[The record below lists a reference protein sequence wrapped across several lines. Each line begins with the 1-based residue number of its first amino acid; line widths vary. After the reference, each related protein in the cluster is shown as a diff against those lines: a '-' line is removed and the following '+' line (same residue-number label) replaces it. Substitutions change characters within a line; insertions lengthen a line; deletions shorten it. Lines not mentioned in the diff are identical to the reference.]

1 MLSVS
6 GTVLLCIRVC
16 KCSKRSVPSRCRLHD
31 CVQHIQGSSFV
42 VKRRWRQDVFPHVVQ
57 AFQHDAFFVFLRKEM
72 AGQQVSEY
80 ANAAARS
87 AKNGDFFA
95 TDNFSAA
102 AWCFHVPEQLSLESQ
117 HEPVFPQMEELF
129 HALQT
134 DFYKVISKS
143 HLSHQL
149 SLHKQKLLSMSE
161 HWLCWQA
168 AKGII
173 CKIKCKLPTVSI

>member
-1 MLSVS
+1 MHFLSFC
-6 GTVLLCIRVC
+6 G
-16 KCSKRSVPSRCRLHD
+16 KRWQGNKSVNMQTRLPGL
-31 CVQHIQGSSFV
+31 QKTANFV
-42 VKRRWRQDVFPHVVQ
+42 
-57 AFQHDAFFVFLRKEM
+57 
-72 AGQQVSEY
+72 
-80 ANAAARS
+80 
-87 AKNGDFFA
+87 A

-168 AKGII
+168 AK
-173 CKIKCKLPTVSI
+173 VSYAKSNANYLQ